1 MEESEVEF
9 EYLSVDDIL
18 TLHEVIVEN
27 SDETEP
33 GISARGDV
41 EYTVEHIREG
51 HFGQEPS
58 TLHEKAF
65 QLLRLIVANHPFV
78 DGNKRT
84 GLVSA
89 VAFYAL
95 NGYDLDYGPEMKD
108 VLKRFA
114 TDEASVDRSAVI
126 EYLETHTSKL
136 PDEYEETYQVLR
148 DLAMPIGFEQ
158 EGKGNDYA
166 NGDTNNQ

>member
-1 MEESEVEF
+1 M
-9 EYLSVDDIL
+9 
-18 TLHEVIVEN
+18 
-27 SDETEP
+27 
-33 GISARGDV
+33 

-51 HFGQEPS
+51 HFGQKPS

-65 QLLRLIVANHPFV
+65 QLLRLVVANHPFV

-84 GLVSA
+84 ALVST

-95 NGYDLDYGPEMKD
+95 NGYDLDYGPGMKD

-126 EYLETHTSKL
+126 EYLEVHTTEL
-136 PDEYEETYQVLR
+136 PEEYEETYQVLR
-148 DLAMPIGFEQ
+148 DLAIPIGLDQ
-158 EGKGNDYA
+158 EDKGNDYA
-166 NGDTNNQ
+166 NGGTTNQ

>member
-1 MEESEVEF
+1 MDESEAEF
-9 EYLSVDDIL
+9 DYLSVDDIL

-33 GISARGDV
+33 GISARGSL
-41 EYTVEHIREG
+41 EYTAEHIREG
-51 HFGQEPS
+51 YFGQQPS

-65 QLLRLIVANHPFV
+65 PLLRLVVANHPFV

-84 GLVSA
+84 ALVSA

-114 TDEASVDRSAVI
+114 TNEASVDRSAVI
-126 EYLETHTSKL
+126 EYLEAHTAEL
-136 PDEYEETYQVLR
+136 PDEYEETYQVLS
-148 DLAMPIGFEQ
+148 DLAVSRGFER
-158 EGKGNDYA
+158 ENKGNDYES
-166 NGDTNNQ
+166 GETTK